1 MAPRVK
7 VLGTKVLIALQPT
20 QLGIDIGQLSL
31 PLGTVVKPL
40 AHVDLPR
47 RTDYEGEFIV
57 LSPVNP
63 QADAEELYQCAHGSD
78 IKEQIWTYM
87 SYGPFEGIHSMRR
100 WLEAGAESN
109 DPIFFTVHHR
119 ESHHRELKCRVG
131 MVSFLNIASDMRR
144 LELGHIWYSPDA
156 QRSNVNTEAVYL
168 MLCEAFD
175 RLKYRR
181 VEWKCDALNE
191 RSRLAAMRLGF
202 RFEGV
207 FRQHMVIKGR
217 NRDTAWYSM
226 LDSEWATVEQNMER
240 WLYQNPD
247 RQLSLTAL
255 NNSKP

>member
-1 MAPRVK
+1 MARLSRPV
-7 VLGTKVLIALQPT
+7 GTL
-20 QLGIDIGQLSL
+20 
-31 PLGTVVKPL
+31 VKPL
-40 AHVDLPR
+40 AHVHSPQ

-87 SYGPFEGIHSMRR
+87 GYGPFEGVHIMRR
-100 WLEAGAESN
+100 WLEDRAESN
-109 DPIFFTVHHR
+109 DPLCFTVHQR
-119 ESHHRELKCRVG
+119 ESNRRVG

-181 VEWKCDALNE
+181 VEWKCDSLNE

-202 RFEGV
+202 RFEGI
-207 FRQHMVIKGR
+207 FRQHMVVKGR

-226 LDSEWATVEQNMER
+226 LDSEWATVKQNMER

-255 NNSKP
+255 IDILPTLKGWGFCYH